1 MTDNATDNTKTLKTA
16 LIGNATFSTLSAAIF
31 LLFTQDV
38 AALIGLKS
46 MPELVIA
53 VGVGLLGFMAYIVL
67 TISKLPDAVPMTK
80 SIILGD
86 WGWVLASVIVL
97 AVFANA
103 IPGPGLFAIAFVAA
117 IVAGFALWQTRGL
130 KKLA

>member
-1 MTDNATDNTKTLKTA
+1 MTDNTKTLKRA
-16 LIGNATFSTLSAAIF
+16 LTGNAIFSTVSAAIF

-53 VGVGLLGFMAYIVL
+53 VAVGLLGFMTFIVL
-67 TISKLPDAVPMTK
+67 TITKLPDAEAMTK

-86 WGWVLASVIVL
+86 WGWVLASVVIL
-97 AVFANA
+97 AFFPNA